1 MKLLVHERKRKN
13 NIDKN
18 LIARDF
24 YLGDLVLKWDAKRE
38 NKGKHGK
45 FDNLWMGPYLISV
58 VQDNNTFIL
67 AELNGEILEGTINGR
82 LLKCLFLY

>member
-1 MKLLVHERKRKN
+1 MKLLVNKKKRKN
-13 NIDKN
+13 ILDKKA
-18 LIARDF
+18 ITRDF
-24 YLGDLVLKWDAKRE
+24 CPGDLVLKWDAKIE

-58 VQDNNTFIL
+58 VQENNTFIL
-67 AELNGEILEGTINGR
+67 VEINGEILEGTINGR